1 MILYDNVNFCKT
13 SEIFKFDKQYE
24 EITDDYQLSK
34 YKLNLVVN
42 PTKKDAA
49 FYEFSKQYFKAVVE
63 LYSFCNNFS
72 HIDSVID
79 ELALPLLYFSR
90 HSIELILKAFILKNV
105 QNGFNKIIQC
115 KHSLSELIE
124 SCKEKI
130 DSDFFEEAKE
140 YFDLIDIFDQK
151 SDLFRYPFN
160 SEFLKLYR
168 NCYFDVLN
176 MTLKMMY
183 YYNYLHRLYD
193 DKSYIDFDDAEL
205 KILEDAKNKYKG
217 FIILKNHGY
226 GNCYLWQLYDLDAY
240 KQIEGYILASNILW
254 YLIKENK
261 MADIELPLM
270 YSLRHLIELNMKNI
284 ILKVCP
290 LIRDEI
296 NQDSNSKLYIGF
308 MREHKL
314 SDRLLKNTNLV
325 MDKLID
331 IGDWDNEQYERFKRC
346 VSYIDSFDSDDDYCR
361 YPIDKG
367 GACHNY
373 ENINMEA
380 FCEIFYYC
388 YDLIYSSEFAL
399 ESLNDIA
406 YEMLEDMKYS
416 Y

>member
-1 MILYDNVNFCKT
+1 
-13 SEIFKFDKQYE
+13 
-24 EITDDYQLSK
+24 
-34 YKLNLVVN
+34 
-42 PTKKDAA
+42 
-49 FYEFSKQYFKAVVE
+49 
-63 LYSFCNNFS
+63 
-72 HIDSVID
+72 
-79 ELALPLLYFSR
+79 
-90 HSIELILKAFILKNV
+90 
-105 QNGFNKIIQC
+105 
-115 KHSLSELIE
+115 
-124 SCKEKI
+124 
-130 DSDFFEEAKE
+130 
-140 YFDLIDIFDQK
+140 
-151 SDLFRYPFN
+151 
-160 SEFLKLYR
+160 
-168 NCYFDVLN
+168 
-176 MTLKMMY
+176 MT
-183 YYNYLHRLYD
+183 
-193 DKSYIDFDDAEL
+193 
-205 KILEDAKNKYKG
+205 
-217 FIILKNHGY
+217 
-226 GNCYLWQLYDLDAY
+226 
-240 KQIEGYILASNILW
+240 
-254 YLIKENK
+254 
-261 MADIELPLM
+261 DIELPLM

-308 MREHKL
+308 MRNHKL

-325 MDKLID
+325 MNKLID